1 MTNLGSLL
9 SAGQAEQ
16 LTSTLLRAGAV
27 IYMHCNFTTPPKNK
41 YLVVVC
47 CEPELL
53 VLVINSE
60 VNGFVQS
67 RPELLDCQVDVPKAD
82 HDFLDHDSVVD
93 CVETQTA
100 FNLTEV
106 RDALF
111 TNSRSVY
118 RGRLA
123 NYVIREVIDAV
134 DRSETMEA
142 RHCRWIRDAL
152 TASLQ

>member
-9 SAGQAEQ
+9 SAGQAAQ
-16 LTSTLLRAGAV
+16 LTGTLLRAGAV
-27 IYMHCNFTTPPKNK
+27 IYMHCNFTTPPKSK
-41 YLVVVC
+41 YLVVAC
-47 CEPELL
+47 CEPEFL

-60 VNGFVQS
+60 VNRFVQS

-82 HDFLDHDSVVD
+82 HDFLEHDSVVD

-106 RDALF
+106 REALF
-111 TNSRSVY
+111 AEQASVY

-142 RHCRWIRDAL
+142 RHCRWIREAL
-152 TASLQ
+152 TSSVQ